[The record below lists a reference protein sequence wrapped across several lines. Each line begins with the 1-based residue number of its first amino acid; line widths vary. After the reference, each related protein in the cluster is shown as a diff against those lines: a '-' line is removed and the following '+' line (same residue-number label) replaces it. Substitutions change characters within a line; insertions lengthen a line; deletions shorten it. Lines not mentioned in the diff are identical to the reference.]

1 MFAETFFHDTIRKYV
16 VLFGTLFNGI
26 YINRVDSN
34 DETIQSIKVPLRYGP
49 KEKMLARLYGDP
61 ELNRAPAIVLPI
73 ISFEISA
80 LTYDGNRKAP
90 SRGKFYSAAD
100 STKSRKLYQYNPV
113 PYNIDFTVSIL
124 AKNQV
129 DATRIVEQILPYFT
143 PDFTLSATLIPEL
156 GVVQD
161 VPIIM
166 TGVSQEDVYEGD
178 FDGRR
183 TITWT
188 MQFTLKGFLYGPTRR
203 LEAIKTAIVS
213 LFPVSGD
220 IDEAAN
226 NTFEYETITT
236 TPGLTVNGDPTS
248 NSAASVGVANIDAND
263 NYGYI
268 IEFDEEVNA

>member
-1 MFAETFFHDTIRKYV
+1 MFTETFFHNTIRKYV
-16 VLFGTLFNGI
+16 ALFGTLFNGI

-34 DETIQSIKVPLRYGP
+34 DETIQSLKVPLTYGP

-73 ISFEISA
+73 ISFEMGA
-80 LTYDGNRKAP
+80 LTYDGSRKATT
-90 SRGKFYSAAD
+90 RGKFYSVAD
-100 STKSRKLYQYNPV
+100 SAKSRKLYQYNPV

-124 AKNQV
+124 AKNQA

-143 PDFTLSATLIPEL
+143 PEFTLSATLIPEL

-161 VPIIM
+161 VPVVL

-188 MQFTLKGFLYGPTRR
+188 LQFTLKGYLYGPTKRI
-203 LEAIKTAIVS
+203 EAIKTAIVN

-220 IDEAAN
+220 IDDAIGN
-226 NTFEYETITT
+226 GVEYETITT
-236 TPGLTVNGDPTS
+236 TPGLTANGEPTS
-248 NSAASVGVANIDAND
+248 NSSASIGVANIDADD

-268 IEFDEEVNA
+268 IEFDEEFDA